1 MWETIADVFT
11 STNAPIVR
19 AFLLFMGIMAW
30 AMAKKGLFNIHTDAV
45 TIGAAD
51 KERKIVR
58 LQMEWVYT
66 HLSGLEANI
75 EKGKGYDRYRGKYVI
90 ERVYDY
96 YVDRITQNHITNS
109 TEYIEICQSN
119 ILAIVDSLTEKPA
132 YKSDE
137 FKRMLLDDTK
147 HCIEKLI
154 QIRKV
159 YQ

>member
-1 MWETIADVFT
+1 
-11 STNAPIVR
+11 
-19 AFLLFMGIMAW
+19 
-30 AMAKKGLFNIHTDAV
+30 MAKKGLFNIHTDAV

-58 LQMEWVYT
+58 LQMEWIYT

-75 EKGKGYDRYRGKYVI
+75 EKDKNYNFYRGKYVI
-90 ERVYDY
+90 ERIYDY

-109 TEYIEICQSN
+109 KEYIEICQSN
-119 ILAIVDSLTEKPA
+119 ILAIVDSLTEKPE
-132 YKSDE
+132 YKSEE
-137 FKRMLLDDTK
+137 FKQMLLEDTK
-147 HCIEKLI
+147 HCIDKLI